1 EDIKAITN
9 ALGARGKDGTAREGQ
24 KLRILQTPSA
34 DGKRNQPLRVIVAN
48 ETSVEAVAALSDQG
62 KYVAVD
68 VRSMDTDVAR
78 ARDEEEDDGKGVR
91 LYHSIYETALRNQV
105 PRATIDDLVRIYTYD
120 IDFQRKVQPG
130 DSFELLYAGEDEA
143 SGIKAEVLYA
153 SLTTGG

>member
-1 EDIKAITN
+1 QTTGSNDWIEKSITLKKGDSISNVLRDLGSKPEDIKAITN

-24 KLRILQTPSA
+24 KLRILQAPSTG
-34 DGKRNQPLRVIVAN
+34 GKRNQPLRVIVAN

-78 ARDEEEDDGKGVR
+78 GRDEEEDDGKGVR

-105 PRATIDDLVRIYTYD
+105 PRATIDDLVRIYSYD
-120 IDFQRKVQPG
+120 I
-130 DSFELLYAGEDEA
+130 
-143 SGIKAEVLYA
+143 
-153 SLTTGG
+153 